1 MSDAVRFFIEGVIP
15 KQGRSFK
22 MELEAQSEKHA
33 RELAMVKLGSISA
46 LRKSEISILK
56 VESKK

>member
-1 MSDAVRFFIEGVIP
+1 MKFLIEGTIP

-22 MELEAQSEKHA
+22 IELEAESEKHA
-33 RELAMVKLGSISA
+33 RELATVKLGSISA

-56 VESKK
+56 VENKK

>member
-1 MSDAVRFFIEGVIP
+1 MSGIMKFIVEGSIP

-22 MELEAQSEKHA
+22 IEIEAKTEKHA
-33 RELAMVKLGSISA
+33 RDLAIVKLGSISA

-56 VESKK
+56 VENKK

>member
-1 MSDAVRFFIEGVIP
+1 MKFLIEGRIE

-22 MELEAQSEKHA
+22 IEVEAKSEKHA
-33 RELAMVKLGSISA
+33 RDLIMVKLGGASA

-56 VESKK
+56 VENKK